1 MNSFI
6 EKISWLSVKLGNQI
20 HLKSIRDAFAT
31 ILPFIMLAGFMVLI
45 NSVVLNPAGFM
56 SHLFE
61 ADTLRQWQQFG
72 ASVVTG
78 TLGAMTLLVG
88 AVVAYTLS
96 QHRDFDNP
104 LATVILTVALIIIFI
119 PPIVMATP
127 TGGGEAIAVS
137 GMIPTQLTGPSGMFV
152 GIVTALLSTEVFIR
166 LSRNERMKIHITGE
180 MVPPAV
186 IRSFNTLIP
195 SMLTVLIFSFF
206 SFLIHQLFNLDLYS
220 LIGSL
225 IQKPLTWL
233 VSSSAGFIF
242 LMAVSQLFYS
252 VGIAGSGILG
262 PIMDPVLLV
271 NMQENMAAFAAHSEV
286 PHIIN
291 TTFRDVFGI
300 IGGGGN
306 TIALILAIF
315 IASKRKDY
323 RDIASLSAAP
333 GIFNINE
340 PVVFGLP
347 IVYNITLMVPFIFT
361 TPFCLFLAYL
371 ATRLHLI
378 SEVVVMVPWTTPVII
393 SGFLATGGDWRAA
406 LFQVFLIVICTL
418 IYLPFVKANNVHGN
432 DHLSH
437 DER

>member
-1 MNSFI
+1 MNLFI
-6 EKISWLSVKLGNQI
+6 EKISWVSVKLGNQI
-20 HLKSIRDAFAT
+20 HLKSIRDTFAT

-45 NSVVLNPAGFM
+45 NSVVLNPTGFM
-56 SHLFE
+56 SYVFAPE
-61 ADTLRQWQQFG
+61 TLQQWQQFDS
-72 ASVVTG
+72 SVVTG

-88 AVVAYTLS
+88 AVVSYTLS
-96 QHRDFDNP
+96 QNRDFDNP
-104 LATVILTVALIIIFI
+104 LATVVLTVALIIIFI
-119 PPIVMATP
+119 PPVVTATP
-127 TGGGEAIAVS
+127 VGGGEAIRVT

-166 LSRNERMKIHITGE
+166 LSRNERLKIHITGE

-186 IRSFNTLIP
+186 VRSFNTLIP
-195 SMLTVLIFSFF
+195 SMLTVLLFSFF
-206 SFLIHQLFNLDLYS
+206 SFLMHLLFGLDLYS
-220 LIGSL
+220 LIGAF

-242 LMAVSQLFYS
+242 LMAISQLFYS

-271 NMQENMAAFAAHSEV
+271 NMQENMAAFAAHAEI

-291 TTFRDVFGI
+291 TTFRDVFGV

-323 RDIASLSAAP
+323 RDIASLSTAP

-347 IVYNITLMVPFIFT
+347 IVYNVTLMIPFIFT
-361 TPFCLFLAYL
+361 TPFCLWLAYQ
-371 ATRLHLI
+371 ATRFHLI
-378 SEVVVMVPWTTPVII
+378 SEVVVMVPWTTPVVV

-406 LFQVFLIVICTL
+406 LFQVLLIAICTL
-418 IYLPFVKANNVHGN
+418 IYLPFVKANNLHGN
-432 DHLSH
+432 ELNHLP
-437 DER
+437 E

>member
-6 EKISWLSVKLGNQI
+6 EKINWLSVKLGNQI
-20 HLKSIRDAFAT
+20 HLRSIRDAFTT
-31 ILPFIMLAGFMVLI
+31 ILPLIMLAGLMILL

-56 SHLFE
+56 SSIFAPE
-61 ADTLRQWQQFG
+61 TLQQWQQLG
-72 ASVVTG
+72 ISIVNG

-88 AVVAYTLS
+88 AVVSYSLS
-96 QHRDFDNP
+96 QNRDFTNP
-104 LATVILTVALIIIFI
+104 LATVILTIALIIIFI
-119 PPIVMATP
+119 PPVVTATP
-127 TGGGEAIAVS
+127 AAGGDAIRVT

-166 LSRNERMKIHITGE
+166 FSRNERLKINISGE

-195 SMLTVLIFSFF
+195 SMLTVLIFSLF
-206 SFLIHQLFNLDLYS
+206 SFLVHLLFDLDLYS
-220 LIGSL
+220 LIGAL

-242 LMAVSQLFYS
+242 LMTLSQLFYS

-262 PIMDPVLLV
+262 PIMDPVLLI
-271 NMQENMAAFAAHSEV
+271 NMQENMAAFAAHTEI

-291 TTFRDVFGI
+291 NTFRDIFGI
-300 IGGGGN
+300 MGGGGN

-333 GIFNINE
+333 SIFNINE
-340 PVVFGLP
+340 PIVFGMP
-347 IVYNITLMVPFIFT
+347 IVYNVTLMIPFIFS
-361 TPFCLFLAYL
+361 TPFCLFLAWL
-371 ATRLHLI
+371 ATRFHLI
-378 SEVVVMVPWTTPVII
+378 SEVVVMVPWTTPVVI

-406 LFQVFLIVICTL
+406 VFQVFLIAVCTL
-418 IYLPFVKANNVHGN
+418 IYLPFVKANN
-432 DHLSH
+432 LPA
-437 DER
+437 ERKI